1 MLMYMYMCITRIE
14 KFLFL
19 WCTTKSFYTSG
30 WISSQAKILWTR
42 LKKHTRHSVV
52 PSDVQV
58 CHHQSYI
65 HQGLSTL
72 SMGWDDSQLDTH
84 TCKLGWSRDTP
95 GTLGRVLMWNP
106 TATTHSKMAHPYII
120 PLSARIVWMN
130 PTKKIPRTSQ
140 ENIATFKGYIYVVG
154 I

>member
-1 MLMYMYMCITRIE
+1 MTYWWKKVWGQGDVRPNRFIC
-14 KFLFL
+14 
-19 WCTTKSFYTSG
+19 TSG
-30 WISSQAKILWTR
+30 CISSQTKTLRIR

-84 TCKLGWSRDTP
+84 THTP
-95 GTLGRVLMWNP
+95 ASSADLQTLLEHRAEYSCGILQQQH
-106 TATTHSKMAHPYII
+106 TARWRIIHNTTICQNC
-120 PLSARIVWMN
+120 MN
-130 PTKKIPRTSQ
+130 EPHQKIQRTSQ
-140 ENIATFKGYIYVVG
+140 ENIATFKGYIYIVG